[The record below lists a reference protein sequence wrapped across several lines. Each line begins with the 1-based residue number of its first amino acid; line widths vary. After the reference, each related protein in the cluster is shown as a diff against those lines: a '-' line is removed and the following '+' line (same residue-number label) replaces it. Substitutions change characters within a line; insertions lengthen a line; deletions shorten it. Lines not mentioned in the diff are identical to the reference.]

1 MEVTAAGI
9 TGGEPREMTVAE
21 RTIAE
26 HVYGIAPTTM
36 DVKTGSSGDAWSA
49 YVAFDWATL
58 YIVLECW
65 DNNLDVELSLNG
77 GFSYKDAQEIDVARP
92 LLIPFTATGFRHR
105 NTTPGSV
112 ARYQVSGLGT
122 GF

>member
-9 TGGEPREMTVAE
+9 TGGNPREMTIDE
-21 RTIAE
+21 RTITE

-36 DVKTGSSGDAWSA
+36 DVKTGSSGDSWSA
-49 YVAFDWATL
+49 YVAFDWVTL

-77 GFSYKDAQEIDVARP
+77 GLSFEDTQEIDIARP

-105 NTTPGSV
+105 NTTSGSV
-112 ARYQVSGLGT
+112 ARYQVSCLGT